1 MRRLSRI
8 RNTCYTKTL
17 KELAMADEQVTE
29 PQNTNESNPQ
39 ATQPAADAQA
49 SATSKP
55 AESAA
60 VQTPTEPQA
69 PEAGA
74 PAAPAAP
81 EAPKDD
87 DTPNAS
93 APAAETPAPSAP
105 VAPAPAKP
113 ALKPH
118 VPSPLAFAK
127 KPAKHPVAAP
137 AHTYSEADVKAA
149 EAFGRV
155 DDKGT
160 VYVREGESEREVGEF
175 PGATNE
181 EALTL
186 YARRYLDLKA
196 KLDLFATRLKAAN
209 IKPHEIDESIK
220 TLGEETASPA
230 IVGDIAALKAQ
241 YEELKKAG
249 EAKKTELAE
258 ARKAALEKAIKERTA
273 IVEKAEALANSL
285 GENTNWR
292 STADKFRSL
301 FEQWQEH
308 QRTTIRI
315 DKPTAD
321 ALWKRFSAART
332 TFNQHRRKWAQARDA
347 SREETKRV
355 KEEIIK
361 EANEIK
367 DSTDWGA
374 ASHQFNELMDRWK
387 AAGRAGRKEDDEL
400 WAKFREACDVF
411 FNARQADRDQMSSN
425 EKDNLAKK
433 EELLKKAEALVPVAD
448 EKAAKKARQ
457 ALADIQDE
465 WDQIGY
471 VPRED
476 MHRIESRLD
485 AVDNKI
491 KAVEQAAWQK
501 SDPEADARV
510 SSFETQLKAQLDELD
525 KQIAAE
531 SDPAKKS
538 KLEAEK
544 ATKEQWLNAVK

>member
-1 MRRLSRI
+1 MRHPSRT

-29 PQNTNESNPQ
+29 TENTNESNAQ
-39 ATQPAADAQA
+39 AGQPAADAQA
-49 SATSKP
+49 SATSQP
-55 AESAA
+55 VETTAA
-60 VQTPTEPQA
+60 QTQAEPQA
-69 PEAGA
+69 PKAADAAAPTA
-74 PAAPAAP
+74 PAAPKP
-81 EAPKDD
+81 D
-87 DTPNAS
+87 DTPS
-93 APAAETPAPSAP
+93 APAPTTPAEPTK
-105 VAPAPAKP
+105 PAP
-113 ALKPH
+113 KPH

-127 KPAKHPVAAP
+127 KPAKHPVTAP

-155 DDKGT
+155 DEKGT

-209 IKPHEIDESIK
+209 IKPHEIDESVK
-220 TLGEETASPA
+220 NLGEETTNPA

-249 EAKKTELAE
+249 EAKKAELAE

-273 IVEKAEALANSL
+273 IVEKAEDLANSL
-285 GENTNWR
+285 SENTNWR

-301 FEQWQEH
+301 FEAWQQH

-374 ASHQFNELMDRWK
+374 TSHQFNELMDRWK

-400 WAKFREACDVF
+400 WARFREACDVF

-525 KQIAAE
+525 AKIAAE

-538 KLEAEK
+538 KLESEK